1 MKKETATKILWA
13 LTLIN
18 TLLLLSIVIVWAC
31 RHHSSHGGGHHYGR
45 HGGGYYGDHHYKGGH
60 DGYRHG
66 YRGMHGGYRHGKG
79 SRPIPDLM
87 GSWEGTNRTVS
98 DLKGFKEWNKTVHIT
113 EQQDRRFK
121 GNFTYADG
129 TKHFS
134 GVIYPGNRSFS
145 WVSSDSKGYLNGRI
159 LGPDTISA
167 CYVESGDQST
177 AGCAEL
183 TRQGDG

>member
-1 MKKETATKILWA
+1 MKKETVTKILWA

-18 TLLLLSIVIVWAC
+18 TLILLSIVIVWAC
-31 RHHSSHGGGHHYGR
+31 RHHGHHGKSHHGYHQGGGMYGKSHHGGG
-45 HGGGYYGDHHYKGGH
+45 K
-60 DGYRHG
+60 
-66 YRGMHGGYRHGKG
+66 HGKSHHG
-79 SRPIPDLM
+79 KNSHYILDLT
-87 GSWEGTNRTVS
+87 GTWEGTNRTVS

-159 LGPDTISA
+159 LGPNTISA
-167 CYVESGDQST
+167 CYVESGEQST